1 MPNFEMISPYCGLSR
16 YDRRFF
22 VYYLETEDNVRREY
36 VFKNDEDANNFY
48 NAVKNLTAFMANVPA
63 RKRDMY
69 HQEFSD
75 LLLKEVD
82 HKLTTR
88 TTTPDEAAIAF
99 EA

>member
-1 MPNFEMISPYCGLSR
+1 MPNLEMIAPYCGLSR

-36 VFKNDEDANNFY
+36 VFKNDKDANNFY

-63 RKRDMY
+63 AKKELY

-82 HKLTTR
+82 HKLTIR
-88 TTTPDEAAIAF
+88 TTTPDAAAIAI

>member
-1 MPNFEMISPYCGLSR
+1 MPNLEMIAPYCGLSR

-22 VYYLETEDNVRREY
+22 VYYLKTEDNLRREY
-36 VFKNDEDANNFY
+36 LFKNDKDADNFY
-48 NAVKNLTAFMANVPA
+48 NAVKNLTAFIANVPS
-63 RKRDMY
+63 RKKELY

-82 HKLTTR
+82 HKLTIRR
-88 TTTPDEAAIAF
+88 TSPEEAAIAI